1 MSGFFMDAAH
11 ASLPVAIGLL
21 VLAAAACG
29 VQWAEVDHPRA
40 QRLALLYL
48 EPLSTWCLA
57 AVVTYAVALVAA
69 GHTGVMS
76 LVFPVCV
83 GFAALMLRA
92 SGEPDEVVVSEPLPE
107 AAPAAPA
114 APPVRATT
122 GSLWSRPTH

>member
-1 MSGFFMDAAH
+1 VSGFFMDVAH

-29 VQWAEVDHPRA
+29 VQWSELDHPRL

-69 GHTGVMS
+69 GHTGVLS

-92 SGEPDEVVVSEPLPE
+92 ASEPDEDASEPVPTE
-107 AAPAAPA
+107 APAAPT
-114 APPVRATT
+114 APPVRATS
-122 GSLWSRPTH
+122 GSLWSKPTH